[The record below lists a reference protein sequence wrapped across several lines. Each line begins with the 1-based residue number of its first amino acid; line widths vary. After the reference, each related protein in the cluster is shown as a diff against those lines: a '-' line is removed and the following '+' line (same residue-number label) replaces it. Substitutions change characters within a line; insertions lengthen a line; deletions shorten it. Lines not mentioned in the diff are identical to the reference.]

1 MTTRKARSNA
11 AHTANKRQKSSDA
24 ENVAPISTAADAGAV
39 AGGKGKGKA
48 KAAPGG
54 GGSAFH
60 DQTVADYLK
69 GRCESMC
76 QEIQDHADGLIVR
89 LKGEYERQAA
99 EVNRRLVGDPCVV
112 HAHSSFADDTADT
125 VDAELPKDPP
135 NHTSYHI
142 ASTRCEHEQ

>member
-24 ENVAPISTAADAGAV
+24 ENVAPISTAADAGAG
-39 AGGKGKGKA
+39 AGGKGKA
-48 KAAPGG
+48 KAKAAPGGG

-99 EVNRRLVGDPCVV
+99 EVSRRLVGDPFVV
-112 HAHSSFADDTADT
+112 HAHSSSADRRCRRRR
-125 VDAELPKDPP
+125 
-135 NHTSYHI
+135 TS
-142 ASTRCEHEQ
+142 